1 MLIALING
9 KQTNGI
15 IKIDSFSECYLL
27 VLGCQMI
34 SNSSRLPDDMPMFSH
49 YLVPI
54 GSIISDLVLRYQFLS
69 HLADKCLIGFLDPR
83 CLLFPSFG
91 PAFRTWTRATS
102 SSGMSRSKS
111 PIEQSTFSSRF
122 DVEMKKFSM
131 PSSTVTLDWRCD
143 VICVTS
149 SLSSKDPVSPPA
161 GGGLPWNRR
170 GLGVFLIRSETNY
183 FYKYTFTIWIPNT
196 WIPD

>member
-1 MLIALING
+1 MRKLFWML
-9 KQTNGI
+9 
-15 IKIDSFSECYLL
+15 SFSS
-27 VLGCQMI
+27 G
-34 SNSSRLPDDMPMFSH
+34 LPDDIYFFKVARW
-49 YLVPI
+49 YA
-54 GSIISDLVLRYQFLS
+54 DVLALLSTNRFNYSRFALRRYQFSS

-143 VICVTS
+143 VVCVTS